1 MSVLITKIFTSSLR
15 CISART
21 VICNTFG
28 DSVPVINKFLFNKN
42 DIFRIRQQVSRSY
55 SNDTI
60 LPTSM
65 ALDNTSLPLKKKTVH
80 KKTLLEDVSHKEG
93 HYLTLAYATA
103 NNYDLKALREG
114 LVNQKLYEP
123 ETLKSQDLGDVV
135 VAHAVYSIG
144 HEPREIIFFREGA
157 VVFWNCTELE
167 ANNVLDF
174 VRPFEMGSYPN
185 EVVNKEREVMKYE
198 YQVNVKRC
206 SLHESSN
213 CFVLVPNSDNS
224 LERYTFS
231 LLQVHGQVEIIE
243 EIRPLVVPLFLS
255 NSFIVYFA
263 TFTSRELQA

>member
-1 MSVLITKIFTSSLR
+1 MSVLITKIFTSSL
-15 CISART
+15 
-21 VICNTFG
+21 
-28 DSVPVINKFLFNKN
+28 
-42 DIFRIRQQVSRSY
+42 RQQVSRSY